1 LATASI
7 ILRRRDTARGGHF
20 PIWRVSTKIVVH
32 QRKNQVGLD
41 PRAVAID
48 DAEAVGVPIGG

>member
-1 LATASI
+1 LATASDH
-7 ILRRRDTARGGHF
+7 LRRRDTARGGHF
-20 PIWRVSTKIVVH
+20 PFARFDQIVVH